1 MNVFIVVIS
10 KHEFL
15 DEQQR
20 IFLPG
25 SGHIS
30 VLEMIQS
37 QGKTV
42 DQLLEETRN
51 VMLEYL
57 AS

>member
-1 MNVFIVVIS
+1 MIS

-37 QGKTV
+37 QDKTV

-51 VMLEYL
+51 VMMEYL

>member
-1 MNVFIVVIS
+1 MIS
-10 KHEFL
+10 KHRFL

-25 SGHIS
+25 SGKIS

-57 AS
+57 ASQQ